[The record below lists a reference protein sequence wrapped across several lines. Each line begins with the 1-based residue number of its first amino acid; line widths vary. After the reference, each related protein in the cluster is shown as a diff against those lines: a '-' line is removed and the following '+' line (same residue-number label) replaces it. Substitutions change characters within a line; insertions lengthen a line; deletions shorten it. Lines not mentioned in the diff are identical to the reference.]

1 MEKKCFNLHKMLGN
15 SIKWSCANTDYLK
28 HYSLAIL
35 MSFRRPFQNKFN
47 LKRVTTSIV
56 SFLQA
61 IVQQFDQ
68 QDW

>member
-1 MEKKCFNLHKMLGN
+1 MF
-15 SIKWSCANTDYLK
+15 
-28 HYSLAIL
+28 
-35 MSFRRPFQNKFN
+35 FRRPFQNKFN

>member
-1 MEKKCFNLHKMLGN
+1 
-15 SIKWSCANTDYLK
+15 
-28 HYSLAIL
+28 
-35 MSFRRPFQNKFN
+35 MSSRRPFQNKFN
-47 LKRVTTSIV
+47 LKLVTTSIV